1 MKHQQELHV
10 AKVAVN
16 TLAEVCPRGWE
27 ILHVK
32 EEPLLRGY
40 PVHEP
45 GTRRKWNLSQN
56 YKNLLVLDL

>member
-1 MKHQQELHV
+1 
-10 AKVAVN
+10 VN
-16 TLAEVCPRGWE
+16 TRAEVCPGGWE
-27 ILHVK
+27 MLHGQ